1 MIGGYLA
8 ALCCLSRI
16 EFLTHFLST
25 KGQRTAFKFR
35 LIGINNEGDAVFA
48 APPRYSK
55 RIGLF
60 GNFVVGNIYH
70 ADLEFE
76 SRIREDAS
84 FHLAAVGEFV
94 GHHYGAGVADAHIH
108 QRDSHSLN

>member
-1 MIGGYLA
+1 MICDYLT
-8 ALCCLSRI
+8 ALCCLFRI
-16 EFLTHFLST
+16 ELLTHFLST

-60 GNFVVGNIYH
+60 GDLVVGNVYH

-76 SRIREDAS
+76 SRIREDTS
-84 FHLAAVGEFV
+84 FHLATVGEFV
-94 GHHYGAGVADAHIH
+94 GHHYCA
-108 QRDSHSLN
+108 

>member
-1 MIGGYLA
+1 MICDYLA

-16 EFLTHFLST
+16 ELLTHFLST
-25 KGQRTAFKFR
+25 KGPSTAFKFR
-35 LIGINNEGDAVFA
+35 LIGNNNEGDAVFD

-55 RIGLF
+55 QIDLF
-60 GNFVVGNIYH
+60 GDFVVGNIYH

-76 SRIREDAS
+76 SRIREDTS

-94 GHHYGAGVADAHIH
+94 GHHYCA
-108 QRDSHSLN
+108 

>member
-35 LIGINNEGDAVFA
+35 LIGINNEGGAVFA

-55 RIGLF
+55 RIELF
-60 GNFVVGNIYH
+60 GDFVVGDVDH
-70 ADLEFE
+70 ADLELE
-76 SRIREDAS
+76 SRIR
-84 FHLAAVGEFV
+84 
-94 GHHYGAGVADAHIH
+94 
-108 QRDSHSLN
+108 